1 MNQIDISLVTYN
13 SSKWIENFFTS
24 LMHQDFSL
32 NSINL
37 YITDNDSTDK
47 TFKILQEKKLQFNKY
62 FSSINLFKEKNL
74 GFGHGHNNNFKHA
87 SSEFILISNVDLEF
101 EPDAIVKVF
110 DYAQKDNKDVA
121 SWEFR
126 QKPYEHPKYYNP
138 VTLETS
144 WSSSACIL
152 FRKEAIK
159 KIAGYEKRIFMY
171 GEDVELSY
179 RLRDN
184 GYKLKYYPKAVCWH
198 YTYDEA
204 NEVKPIQ
211 FLGSTL
217 ANVYIRL
224 RYGSMKDILKGFFL
238 YFRLLFKPEKF
249 PSQRK
254 KLLYSWVTLL
264 KNTPYFLFTRRKNKE
279 NKYSFY
285 NWDYEFIR
293 DGAFYEYKQE
303 NKEQEL
309 PLVSIIVR
317 TCCRKT
323 EYLKETITSIQNQT
337 YSNIEVIVVEDGT
350 TDAETYIKNID
361 DLTIKYKSI
370 EKSGRCK
377 AGNIALSMT
386 TGDYIG
392 FLDDDD
398 LFFSDHI
405 EVLIDELTTNDDIA
419 AAYTS
424 AFEVETEERSK
435 NPLHYIEK
443 NFNIVHQQ
451 KFSRCLMW
459 HHNYIPIQSILFS
472 RNLYAKHGG
481 FDEELENLE
490 DWNLWTRYS
499 LKNDFI
505 YIPKTTSLYRVPYH
519 YQISAERQ
527 KELDRYYKIAVE
539 KQKHLKIELT
549 PINVV
554 NCYRELN
561 KNLQVFSIS
570 RSGIKRILNKIP
582 FFNRFLNTS
591 RRIYN
596 KIFHEK
602 NNS

>member
-1 MNQIDISLVTYN
+1 MKQIDISIVTYN
-13 SSKWIENFFTS
+13 SSKWIDNFFTS
-24 LMHQDFSL
+24 LMNQDFPL

-47 TFKILQEKKLQFNKY
+47 TFEIFQKKKLQFNKE
-62 FSSINLFKEKNL
+62 FLSINLFREKNL
-74 GFGHGHNNNFKHA
+74 GFGHGHNNNFKH
-87 SSEFILISNVDLEF
+87 SSSDFILVTNIDLEF
-101 EPDAIVKVF
+101 EPNSIINLVVF
-110 DYAQKDNKDVA
+110 AEQDSTETA
-121 SWEFR
+121 SWEMR
-126 QKPYEHPKYYNP
+126 QKPYEHPKYYDP
-138 VTLETS
+138 KTLETA

-152 FRKEAIK
+152 LRKEAID
-159 KIAGYEKRIFMY
+159 KIGGYEKRIFMY

-179 RLRDN
+179 RLRDH

-198 YTYDEA
+198 YTYEEK

-224 RYGSMKDILKGFFL
+224 RYGSIKDILKGYFL
-238 YFRLLFKPEKF
+238 YLRLLLKPEQF

-279 NKYSFY
+279 NQYSFY

-293 DGAFYEYKQE
+293 DGAFYEYKQG

-317 TCCRKT
+317 TCCKKT
-323 EYLKETITSIQNQT
+323 EYLKETIASIQNQT
-337 YSNIEVIVVEDGT
+337 YENIEVIIVEDGT
-350 TDAETYIKNID
+350 SDAKSYIDSID
-361 DLTIKYKSI
+361 DLTIKYRSI

-398 LFFSDHI
+398 LFFADHI
-405 EVLIDELTTNDDIA
+405 EVLTDEILNNQNIA

-424 AFEVETEERSK
+424 AFEVQTEEESK
-435 NPLHYIEK
+435 DPLLYVEK
-443 NFNIVHQQ
+443 AFNIIHRQE
-451 KFSRCLMW
+451 FSRCLMW

-472 RNLYAKHGG
+472 RKLYEKYGG
-481 FDEELENLE
+481 FNEELENLE

-499 LKNDFI
+499 LKNDFT
-505 YIPKTTSLYRVPYH
+505 YIQKTTSLYRVPYH
-519 YQISAERQ
+519 YHVSLERQ
-527 KELDRYYKIAVE
+527 NELDRYYSIAID
-539 KQKHLKIELT
+539 KQKELSLHLSPNDVL
-549 PINVV
+549 
-554 NCYRELN
+554 NCYHELN
-561 KNLQVFSIS
+561 KNLQVFSLS
-570 RSGIKRILNKIP
+570 RGGIKKIIMRIP
-582 FFNRFLNTS
+582 FAHRFYLFNQRVYTKFFT
-591 RRIYN
+591 
-596 KIFHEK
+596 K
-602 NNS
+602 